1 MRSSRPIS
9 AISPDNPSRVVNKTV
24 LDDISRIQRVV
35 CVILTLFYIFS
46 AIDLNRELFSA
57 SIVSLTRWIGYGIV
71 FLLLLIKPKRHFRFL
86 VSNKL
91 LLALIVFAI
100 ISVTWSLFPSSTI
113 SNLRSLIKSYL
124 FAVCFVSMYSL
135 REQIRLIQLPLF
147 AGAIASAF
155 VALLMP
161 GIGTTMSD
169 THSVAWQGIYGHK
182 QALGMI
188 MLLCSSTFIPFIFKS
203 KSKTGFY
210 LNSLGLLFCL
220 SISYF
225 SNSKTSII
233 GILILVLSLPF
244 YILLSYSYNLG
255 QKIRS
260 LFFIIF
266 GFGAL
271 VLVTLILSNYETIL
285 IDILGKGTDINGRV
299 PLWSL
304 CIVEGMKKPILGYG
318 YYGFWSSDAGIS
330 VAYRTS
336 WISAALYNPLFW
348 SPGKIFSW
356 HAHNGLLEVFL
367 NLGLVGL
374 TLLLLSVGHT
384 SAKILSKL
392 KVNQL
397 STSYYSPEVHWM
409 FLLLLLTFMT
419 NVTEVNFLKSND
431 ILWLSYMCAAI
442 NLSVGRV

>member
-9 AISPDNPSRVVNKTV
+9 EISPDNPSRVVNKTV

-35 CVILTLFYIFS
+35 CVILVLFYIFTAADFNS
-46 AIDLNRELFSA
+46 EFPE
-57 SIVSLTRWIGYGIV
+57 SLRSLLRLIGYGIV
-71 FLLLLIKPKRHFRFL
+71 FLLVLIKPKRHFRFL

-100 ISVTWSLFPSSTI
+100 ASVTWSLFPSATI
-113 SNLRSLIKSYL
+113 LSLRSLIKSYL
-124 FAVCFVSMYSL
+124 FAVCFVSMYSV
-135 REQIRLIQLPLF
+135 REQIRLIQLPLV
-147 AGAIASAF
+147 AGGIASAF

-161 GIGTTMSD
+161 EIGTRSD
-169 THSVAWQGIYGHK
+169 ISEVFWQGIYGHK
-182 QALGMI
+182 QYLGGF
-188 MLLCSSTFIPFIFKS
+188 MLICSSTFIPFIFKS

-225 SNSKTSII
+225 SGSKTSII
-233 GILILVLSLPF
+233 GILILVLSLPY

-271 VLVTLILSNYETIL
+271 VFIALILSNYETIMV
-285 IDILGKGTDINGRV
+285 DILRKGTDINGRL
-299 PLWSL
+299 PLWVL
-304 CIVEGMKKPILGYG
+304 CIVEGMKRPILGYG

-330 VAYRTS
+330 IAYRTS
-336 WISAALYNPLFW
+336 WMSPALYNPLYW
-348 SPGKIFSW
+348 NPGETFPW

-367 NLGLVGL
+367 NLGIVGL

-384 SAKILSKL
+384 AAKILSKL

-409 FLLLLLTFMT
+409 FLLLLLIFML
-419 NVTEVNFLKSND
+419 NVTEANFLKAND
-431 ILWLSYMCAAI
+431 ILWVSYMIATI
-442 NLSVGRV
+442 NLSAGRV